1 MAISKLRDTCFV
13 LSLCVSWIG
22 TDQGGGDTTIK
33 LSWPICKKCQLTNPT
48 NCWGSMR
55 IVFSIDIVT
64 RKTRSV
70 FLLVRYFLIILRFD
84 LCLKKRRNP

>member
-22 TDQGGGDTTIK
+22 TDQDGRDTTIK

-64 RKTRSV
+64 
-70 FLLVRYFLIILRFD
+70 
-84 LCLKKRRNP
+84 

>member
-33 LSWPICKKCQLTNPT
+33 LSWPICKKCQLVNPT

-55 IVFSIDIVT
+55 IVF
-64 RKTRSV
+64 
-70 FLLVRYFLIILRFD
+70 
-84 LCLKKRRNP
+84 